1 MSNRDP
7 DFDMDYLEG
16 ILLGLHFAVIF
27 IIATLKPGNFHS
39 LNIRVAECL
48 TKGLIAEYDC

>member
-1 MSNRDP
+1 MINRPP

-27 IIATLKPGNFHS
+27 IIAALKSGNFHS
-39 LNIRVAECL
+39 FKYSGCRVSN
-48 TKGLIAEYDC
+48 KGIDS

>member
-16 ILLGLHFAVIF
+16 IVLGLHFAVIF
-27 IIATLKPGNFHS
+27 IIAALKLGNFHS
-39 LNIRVAECL
+39 FKYSGFRVSN
-48 TKGLIAEYDC
+48 KRIDS